1 MVGTIFIGLITISR
15 MFCFIHKKQFILTYF
30 FYYFLTCLLFILF
43 FVSNIFNVHL
53 GYFAGPQLYNYKNT
67 ISMLVHVNKI
77 HRYKAEL
84 KNIKAKERIFWR
96 KSKEITGGMMI
107 NTFLNNDSRSEG
119 VLHDLC
125 KFHTACT
132 ESKGFYNL
140 VDS

>member
-1 MVGTIFIGLITISR
+1 
-15 MFCFIHKKQFILTYF
+15 
-30 FYYFLTCLLFILF
+30 
-43 FVSNIFNVHL
+43 
-53 GYFAGPQLYNYKNT
+53 
-67 ISMLVHVNKI
+67 MLVHVNKI